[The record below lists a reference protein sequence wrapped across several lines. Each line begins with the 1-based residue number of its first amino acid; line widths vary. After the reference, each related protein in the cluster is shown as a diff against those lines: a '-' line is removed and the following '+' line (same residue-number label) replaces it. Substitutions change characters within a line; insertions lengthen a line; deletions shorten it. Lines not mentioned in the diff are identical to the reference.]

1 MSKNSKL
8 VIAALVL
15 VGLVALW
22 AGWRHG
28 KTEADESDTAAAGPA
43 EVTAAVARAQRGAIA
58 QSLTIAGAFKPFQEI
73 DVHAKV
79 AGYIKTI
86 YVDVG
91 THVKDGQTLAI
102 LEVPE
107 LTAELAGA
115 DAAVRRSQQEIRR
128 AQGDVERAKSGH
140 SAVHAMYKRL
150 EGASREKAGLV
161 AQQEIDNAQAKDLE
175 GEAQISS
182 AEASLSAAQQALEV
196 AEANQKQYAALTNY
210 MRITAPFTGVV
221 TARYADTGAL
231 IAAGTSSSTQS
242 LPVVRLAQ
250 VSKLRLVLPIPE
262 SLAAQIHL
270 GDPVKVHVQASNQDI
285 VGKVSR
291 FAQSLDLQTRTME
304 TEIDFENTA
313 EKLLPGMYAMVSF
326 TTDRI
331 DPPFLVPDAA
341 LVVRSNGTVLAVL
354 QPLSSAEQAKVQAQ
368 GIDAKTLP
376 RVRRVHFQ
384 TVDPGRDYGIEL
396 EISSGLKVGQ
406 EVVVSPSVAVQEGAL
421 VQIAASSSDQ
431 KTSNSNPMR

>member
-1 MSKNSKL
+1 MSKNAKL
-8 VIAALVL
+8 VIAALVF
-15 VGLVALW
+15 VGLAALW

-28 KTEADESDTAAAGPA
+28 KTEADETEKSAAETGG
-43 EVTAAVARAQRGAIA
+43 VTAGVAQVRREAIA
-58 QSLTIAGAFKPFQEI
+58 QLLTIAGAFKPFQEI

-79 AGYIKTI
+79 AGYIKRI

-128 AQGDVERAKSGH
+128 AQGDVERAKSAH
-140 SAVHAMYKRL
+140 SAAHAMYKRL

-161 AQQEIDNAQAKDLE
+161 AQQELDNAEAKDLE

-182 AEASLSAAQQALEV
+182 AEASLSAAQQTLEV

-262 SLAAQIHL
+262 SLAGQIHL
-270 GDPVKVHVQASNQDI
+270 GDPVRVHVQASNQDI

-291 FAQSLDLQTRTME
+291 FAQSLDMQTRTME

-313 EKLLPGMYAMVSF
+313 EKLLPGMYAETVLQLS
-326 TTDRI
+326 DRK
-331 DPPFLVPDAA
+331 DVLVVPMEAVMQNAGDARILVVNGQNIVEERKVKLGTQGKSRVEVLSGLTEGERVIVGNQSQFRSGEKVIPKEIKLPDAEA
-341 LVVRSNGTVLAVL
+341 G
-354 QPLSSAEQAKVQAQ
+354 
-368 GIDAKTLP
+368 
-376 RVRRVHFQ
+376 
-384 TVDPGRDYGIEL
+384 
-396 EISSGLKVGQ
+396 
-406 EVVVSPSVAVQEGAL
+406 GA
-421 VQIAASSSDQ
+421 S
-431 KTSNSNPMR
+431 

>member
-1 MSKNSKL
+1 MSKNTKLAMAGL
-8 VIAALVL
+8 VIL
-15 VGLVALW
+15 GLVALW

-28 KTEADESDTAAAGPA
+28 KTEADEADKSGAGA
-43 EVTAAVARAQRGAIA
+43 GGVMAGVAQVQRGAIA

-91 THVKDGQTLAI
+91 THVKEGQTLAI

-128 AQGDVERAKSGH
+128 AQGDVERAKSAH
-140 SAVHAMYKRL
+140 SAAHAMYKRL
-150 EGASREKAGLV
+150 EGASREKTGLV
-161 AQQEIDNAQAKDLE
+161 AQQELDNAQAKDLE

-262 SLAAQIHL
+262 SLAGQIHL

-285 VGKVSR
+285 VGKVAR
-291 FAQSLDLQTRTME
+291 FAQSLDMQTRTME
-304 TEIDFENTA
+304 TEIDFENRA
-313 EKLLPGMYAMVSF
+313 EKLLPGMFAETVLQLS
-326 TTDRI
+326 DRK
-331 DPPFLVPDAA
+331 DV
-341 LVVRSNGTVLAVL
+341 LVVPMEAVMQNAGEARILVVNGQNIVEERKVKLGTQGKSRVEVL
-354 QPLSSAEQAKVQAQ
+354 
-368 GIDAKTLP
+368 
-376 RVRRVHFQ
+376 
-384 TVDPGRDYGIEL
+384 
-396 EISSGLKVGQ
+396 SGLTEGERVIVGNQSQFRSGEKVVPKEIKLLDAESG
-406 EVVVSPSVAVQEGAL
+406 GA
-421 VQIAASSSDQ
+421 S
-431 KTSNSNPMR
+431 

>member
-8 VIAALVL
+8 VIAALVI
-15 VGLVALW
+15 VGMVALW

-28 KTEADESDTAAAGPA
+28 KTEADESDATAAG
-43 EVTAAVARAQRGAIA
+43 VTAAVARVQRGAIA

-91 THVKDGQTLAI
+91 THVKEGQTLAI

-107 LTAELAGA
+107 LKAELAGA

-128 AQGDVERAKSGH
+128 AQGDVERVKSGH
-140 SAVHAMYKRL
+140 SAAHAMYKRL

-161 AQQEIDNAQAKDLE
+161 AQQELDNAQARDLE
-175 GEAQISS
+175 GEAQVSS

-210 MRITAPFTGVV
+210 MRITAPFAGVV

-262 SLAAQIHL
+262 SLAGQIHL
-270 GDPVKVHVQASNQDI
+270 GDLVKVHVQASNQDI

-304 TEIDFENTA
+304 TEIDFENSA
-313 EKLLPGMYAMVSF
+313 EKLLPGMYAETVLQLS
-326 TTDRI
+326 DRK
-331 DPPFLVPDAA
+331 DV
-341 LVVRSNGTVLAVL
+341 LVVPMEAVVQNAGEARILVVNGQNIV
-354 QPLSSAEQAKVQAQ
+354 EERKVKLGAQ
-368 GIDAKTLP
+368 GKS
-376 RVRRVHFQ
+376 RVEV
-384 TVDPGRDYGIEL
+384 L
-396 EISSGLKVGQ
+396 SGLSDGERIIVGSQSQFRSGEKVVPK
-406 EVVVSPSVAVQEGAL
+406 EIKLADAETEGA
-421 VQIAASSSDQ
+421 S
-431 KTSNSNPMR
+431 